1 MARPKTRRN
10 REPEDDALARVER
23 LIEGVIRVAG
33 LVKQVQAMPD
43 GAVRRRLMAEVDRLV
58 AVLKQAPL

>member
-1 MARPKTRRN
+1 MARAKTRRGGT
-10 REPEDDALARVER
+10 PEDDALARVER

-43 GAVRRRLMAEVDRLV
+43 GATRRRLMAEVDRLIV
-58 AVLKQAPL
+58 VLKQAPL